1 MGEVA
6 DRPLVLV
13 VDDDTDVRD
22 ALVEILQRD
31 YDVVSAGNGIE
42 AVTVLRQRRVAAIVL
57 DVLMPEMDGLTT
69 LRRAR
74 QIDPT
79 IPIVMV
85 TAVDSARSARD
96 ALKLGAVDYITK
108 PFTCD
113 ELRAAVKAA
122 SGQRSAIASADPI
135 ISIPRDVGSRASA

>member
-1 MGEVA
+1 
-6 DRPLVLV
+6 
-13 VDDDTDVRD
+13 
-22 ALVEILQRD
+22 
-31 YDVVSAGNGIE
+31 
-42 AVTVLRQRRVAAIVL
+42 VAAIVL

-85 TAVDSARSARD
+85 TAVDTARTARD
-96 ALKLGAVDYITK
+96 ALKLGAVDYLTK

-113 ELRAAVKAA
+113 DLRAAV
-122 SGQRSAIASADPI
+122 ASAVTQR
-135 ISIPRDVGSRASA
+135 PRVFARRAMVVGI